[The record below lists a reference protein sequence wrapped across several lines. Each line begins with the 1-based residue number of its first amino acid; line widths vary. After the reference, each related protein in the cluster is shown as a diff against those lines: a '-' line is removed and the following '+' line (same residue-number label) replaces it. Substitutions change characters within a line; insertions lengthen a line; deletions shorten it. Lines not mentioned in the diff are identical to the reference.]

1 MKIYLFSFISFLI
14 FYSPCYTTSDHSESL
29 SERKRKLHQ
38 LKNILFPDL
47 IHKHNHKETN
57 TSQSHIRSLLIRGID
72 YTAQCPKCN
81 NLKYCSI
88 LNNYMV
94 EEVYINRLF
103 ATAEEIN
110 EKGTCTV
117 IEQLGRRSY
126 HEIFGDGKPFRDEPQ
141 CRDMVMQYLC
151 LFWGS
156 NNNMYRNSCVFQED
170 THSADPKDHKLAQ
183 RPPCR
188 SFCTQIALYCANE
201 YDFINLCWEIACPPT
216 ENQCTPDP
224 ILKGQV
230 LGAGLACHV
239 PIYSDPYSS
248 SSLLTPSLFGTLAA
262 ILSVYLLVFGW

>member
-1 MKIYLFSFISFLI
+1 VLVVSVLLFGVIGKNSISEHPSK
-14 FYSPCYTTSDHSESL
+14 YH
-29 SERKRKLHQ
+29 SERKRKLHE
-38 LKNILFPDL
+38 LKKILFPDL
-47 IHKHNHKETN
+47 AHELTKLEGNA
-57 TSQSHIRSLLIRGID
+57 SHSNLRSLLVRGID
-72 YTAQCPKCN
+72 YSAQCPKCN
-81 NLKYCSI
+81 HLKYCSI

-126 HEIFGDGKPFRDEPQ
+126 GEIFGNGKPFRDEPQ

-188 SFCTQIALYCANE
+188 SFCTQIALYCAND

-224 ILKGQV
+224 ILEGQV

-239 PIYSDPYSS
+239 PIYSDPYSAS
-248 SSLLTPSLFGTLAA
+248 PIMVQSVRITVIVLLCLCFMMMG
-262 ILSVYLLVFGW
+262 